1 MDSGKKVLRVL
12 CYDTTS
18 WVKENFEPK
27 VCIQI
32 SCHYLIVIISSNDR
46 YSFEQVKS
54 FNENRKDIELQMIYS
69 QDRLSEETARF
80 AAGFDAVCLF
90 VNDTADAGALSVL
103 SMCGVRRNMRVSD
116 TMSLIL

>member
-1 MDSGKKVLRVL
+1 MSLSEW
-12 CYDTTS
+12 YHIFPTTG
-18 WVKENFEPK
+18 
-27 VCIQI
+27 
-32 SCHYLIVIISSNDR
+32 

-54 FNENRKDIELQMIYS
+54 FNENRKDMELQMVYS

-90 VNDTADAGALSVL
+90 VNDTADAEALSVL

-116 TMSLIL
+116 TMSPIL